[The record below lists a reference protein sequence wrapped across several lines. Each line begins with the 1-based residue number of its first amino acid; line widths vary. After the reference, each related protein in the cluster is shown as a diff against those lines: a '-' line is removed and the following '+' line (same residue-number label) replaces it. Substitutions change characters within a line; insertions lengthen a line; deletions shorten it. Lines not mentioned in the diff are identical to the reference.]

1 MKLGGCLKIA
11 SWWKIL
17 PPMRDIKTDEKSF
30 AGLSKT
36 MRR

>member
-11 SWWKIL
+11 RKIL